1 MLLGGDGADVVECGR
16 CRYGWVKTVPILSGG
31 GGAKGDKN
39 KQTDHFYNPLLC
51 VSFHLP
57 YIIVCDFYCALR
69 HCVRLLLCLTSLW
82 ATFCRLVLILFV
94 RFFRPSL

>member
-16 CRYGWVKTVPILSGG
+16 CRCGWVKTVPILSGG

-51 VSFHLP
+51 VSLTSLCATFILP
-57 YIIVCDFYCALR
+57 YVIVCDFYCALR
-69 HCVRLLLCLTSLW
+69 HCGR
-82 ATFCRLVLILFV
+82 LFV
-94 RFFRPSL
+94 A